1 MYQKS
6 RACTYQK
13 LKYHHESLK
22 RRMKRTLLKGNKIF
36 LFRWL
41 TGSLIFFC
49 FIFHFFSVKAE
60 QSSVADLIK
69 TFNATLIE
77 SMKRSKELGYS
88 GRYKLLEPVIKN
100 SFAISYMARI
110 SLGGYWKT
118 LNEEE
123 RRLFLETY
131 TDWSIASYAGRF
143 NDYSGERFEDVSESK
158 PVKGVVTVISRLTQP
173 RNEDVEFYY
182 QLRNIEGT
190 WRIVDIQ
197 ISGVSQLALTRSQ
210 FVSVMGKKGFHE
222 LVSILKNKINVYSRD
237 EE

>member
-1 MYQKS
+1 
-6 RACTYQK
+6 
-13 LKYHHESLK
+13 
-22 RRMKRTLLKGNKIF
+22 MKRIQLKGNKIF

-49 FIFHFFSVKAE
+49 FILHFFSVKAE
-60 QSSVADLIK
+60 QAGIADLIK

-100 SFAISYMARI
+100 SFALPYMARI
-110 SLGGYWKT
+110 SLGRYWKT

-123 RRLFLETY
+123 QSLFLKTY

-143 NDYSGERFEDVSESK
+143 NDYSGEKFEVVSESK
-158 PVKGVVTVISRLTQP
+158 PVKGIVTVISTLTQP
-173 RNEDVEFYY
+173 KNEDVEFYY

-190 WRIVDIQ
+190 WHIVDIQ

-222 LVSILKNKINVYSRD
+222 LISILKNKISVYSRG